1 MQQPYNTINAFFDCH
16 GLSNARSIL
25 TKMIKTADSE
35 TSWKGPSPSHLL
47 YFSEKMKQLMKAA
60 FSIVSFHDYRNEAI
74 LEKEDNDPIW
84 SLTEYQHYCSNHV
97 RYNPW
102 HFFPRYLSK
111 KEFLDPYKAL
121 EKFTQYQSLAKW
133 KYTFRDLLHHAL
145 SPVSIN
151 EFNNGTGILHI
162 YIHLHKLIEA
172 THLIAIRSD
181 AEQPKPNHLKWKNKK
196 QTENKLSEQPLTNN
210 H

>member
-1 MQQPYNTINAFFDCH
+1 MQQPYNSISAFFDCY

-25 TKMIKTADSE
+25 CKMIKTADSE
-35 TSWKGPSPSHLL
+35 ISWKSTSPSHLL
-47 YFSEKMKQLMKAA
+47 YFTEKMKELIKAA
-60 FSIVSFHDYRNEAI
+60 FSIVNSYDYKNEVI
-74 LEKEDNDPIW
+74 LQKQENEHTW
-84 SLTEYQHYCSNHV
+84 SLKEYQHYCSSHV
-97 RYNPW
+97 RYTPW

-133 KYTFRDLLHHAL
+133 KHTLKELLHHAL
-145 SPVSIN
+145 SSVSIH
-151 EFNNGTGILHI
+151 EFNEATGILHI

-181 AEQPKPNHLKWKNKK
+181 AEQPKSNILKWKDRIQPESKHEVQQTSLNK
-196 QTENKLSEQPLTNN
+196 
-210 H
+210 